1 MAPGRSIPDNARCVA
16 DLRRYARHSS
26 PWRRLIGFVLAVQL
40 HLSAQAIVTRDDR
53 DASAFVSLGQNYAPT
68 TVMFRRASSLDE
80 PGDAGTLIGTRW
92 VLTAAHVAAGLA
104 PGDLAEVS
112 GRVHTIER
120 VVIYPEW
127 HGNADFRVD
136 VALVELNE
144 TVSNVVPAAVYRWSD
159 EAGVVLT
166 LAGRGGVGTG
176 LTGPVEEDGELR
188 AATNRVEL
196 VEETVLRFRFDA
208 PSDPGVTEFEGISG
222 PGDSGGPAYLVR
234 DGVLFVVGV
243 SSAQSARPT
252 GGLRGRYGVL
262 EYYPRVSYFADW
274 IQSTLAS
281 ESE

>member
-1 MAPGRSIPDNARCVA
+1 MRDTAVIGV
-16 DLRRYARHSS
+16 
-26 PWRRLIGFVLAVQL
+26 RLISVALAAQL
-40 HLSAQAIVTRDDR
+40 HLGVQAIVTRDDR
-53 DASAFVSLGQNYAPT
+53 DASAFLSLGQTYAPT
-68 TVMFRRASSLDE
+68 TVMFRRASSPEE
-80 PGDAGTLIGTRW
+80 PGDTGTLIGAKW

-104 PGDLAEVS
+104 SGDLADVS
-112 GRVHTIER
+112 GHVHTIER

-136 VALVELNE
+136 IALIELNE
-144 TVSNVVPAAVYRWSD
+144 PVDNVVPAAVYRWSD
-159 EAGVVLT
+159 EAGAVVT

-176 LTGPVEEDGELR
+176 LTGPVEEDGLLR

-196 VEETVLRFRFDA
+196 AEGSILRFRFDG
-208 PSDPGVTEFEGISG
+208 PTDPDVTELEGISG

-234 DGVLFVVGV
+234 DAVLFVVGV

-252 GGLRGRYGVL
+252 GGMRGRYGVL

-281 ESE
+281 DPQL